1 MHHIHAIPGTTKKY
15 HLFFSFLKYTFLWRK
30 IVEDVDIQWM
40 KYKVGELFYVWAYV
54 WMSVCKCVC
63 ERERGRYGGEGER
76 RKCERWNIHGWQK
89 FLFAI
94 ETTIQLRMV
103 FDENKCTHKQVG
115 LEKEEM
121 VRRFKKIHREM
132 VARKSFDTLV
142 VCVTL
147 STSVVR
153 F

>member
-1 MHHIHAIPGTTKKY
+1 M
-15 HLFFSFLKYTFLWRK
+15 
-30 IVEDVDIQWM
+30 
-40 KYKVGELFYVWAYV
+40 
-54 WMSVCKCVC
+54 CV
-63 ERERGRYGGEGER
+63 RESEIWGRGREEKM
-76 RKCERWNIHGWQK
+76 RKVKHSWVAKIS
-89 FLFAI
+89 FAI

-103 FDENKCTHKQVG
+103 FGEKKCTHRQVG
-115 LEKEEM
+115 LEKEAM